1 MFVAIG
7 IVMVFAGVIGGY
19 LMEHGNLHVLFQ
31 PAELVIIFG
40 AATGSFLIM
49 APPRVIRVVLRNLST
64 IFKAGV
70 LDKKGYLDLLVLLSL
85 FFRRIRKKGLLAVEA
100 DVNNPDESDLF
111 KAFPDLLARRNVV
124 EFICA
129 NFKVIITTNMAH
141 HELEALLELDIESS
155 HEESLLPS
163 FLIGK
168 IADGLPGL
176 GIVAAVLGVVLTMGK
191 ISEPP
196 EILGH
201 SIGAALV
208 GTFLGVLACYCFVG
222 PMGTN
227 LELKARE
234 EGTILTVIKTALVS
248 SASGAVPQMAVEFA
262 RRAIPGENRP
272 TFAELE
278 EAIKQSK
285 GKEG

>member
-7 IVMVFAGVIGGY
+7 IVMVFAGVTGGY

-111 KAFPDLLARRNVV
+111 KAFPDLLARRNVI

-208 GTFLGVLACYCFVG
+208 GTFLGVLACYGFVG

>member
-111 KAFPDLLARRNVV
+111 KAFPDLLARRNVI

-208 GTFLGVLACYCFVG
+208 GTFLGVLACYGFVG